1 MDFLTEHCVFV
12 PVTSEMK
19 SSLARFGCA
28 KEDKIE
34 KFFRSEALE
43 YADELMGQSYAFVDK
58 DSQDIVGAFCVA
70 CASVSTSEMP
80 KPIRNKLNRNVPYV
94 KQRDTYPAVLLAQF
108 AVDDKYANLH
118 LGTKILSL
126 IKVWIV
132 KHASQ
137 ISGRYLIVDAV
148 NTPKVIDFYT
158 RNGFRLVFAT
168 EDDERL
174 HCEMTPEEMLET
186 RFMIYDLK
194 EVKSSS
200 L

>member
-1 MDFLTEHCVFV
+1 MDFLTEHCVFL
-12 PVTSEMK
+12 PVTNELK
-19 SSLARFGCA
+19 NSLVRFACA

-34 KFFRSEALE
+34 KFFRSEALD
-43 YADELMGQSYAFVDK
+43 YADELMGQSYAFVDM
-58 DSQDIVGAFCVA
+58 DTQDIVGAFCVA

-80 KPIRNKLNRNVPYV
+80 KPMRNKLNRNIPYV
-94 KQRDTYPAVLLAQF
+94 KQRDTYPAVLLAQL
-108 AVDDKYANLH
+108 AVNDKYAELH

-132 KHASQ
+132 KHASK

-148 NTPKVIDFYT
+148 NNPKVIEFYN

-168 EDDERL
+168 EEDERN
-174 HCEMTPEEMLET
+174 HCEMSPEEVLET

-194 EVKSSS
+194 EVKS
-200 L
+200 